1 VTTKREEDELLR
13 SAAPQ
18 TANSI
23 LIARR
28 PAEQRSEFYL
38 AEGQRLAHMGSWALS
53 PAGRFD
59 YWSPELFQIYGL
71 DPAKG
76 APTLDEYLAGV
87 HPQDRAV
94 IAECLERMLRDR
106 TGCDVKQRIVRPDGE
121 VRHVRWVGVP
131 DVDDEIF
138 RGFVG
143 TALDVTDQEHLI
155 RELRKSEAELRQLI
169 DIVPDFIFI
178 LAPDGTRLYANKRL
192 LDYHG
197 AGVSLETYRDATTI
211 ADYCHPDDLEQ
222 FVHERRQGLV
232 RGAPF
237 EIEGRQRGHD
247 GNHRWFLFRYN
258 PLRDEDGRILRWYG
272 TATDI
277 DDRKRTEQT
286 LRRIEAYLA
295 EAQRLGRTGSFAWN
309 VRRREYV
316 YWSAELY
323 RIFGRDPAEGLPSFQ
338 SALDQFHPEDWSRV
352 FEARQKAIRE
362 KTDYNYEIR
371 LVTPNGDF
379 KHLRVAGHPVVD
391 DAGDVVELIGAA
403 MDITAAKCAE
413 EALRQAQADLA
424 HVNRVT
430 TMGELTASL
439 GHEVNQ
445 PIAAAV
451 TNANACLRWLT
462 GDPPNLEEARA
473 SALSMVK
480 DGMRAAEI
488 ISRIRLLF
496 KKGAPQR
503 ELVDAT
509 ELIREMIVLLR
520 GELTRYAVSV
530 RTELAADLPQL
541 MADRVQ
547 VQQVLMNL
555 ILNGIDAMKDVDGT
569 RELTIKSQRTENE
582 ELMLSVSD
590 TGVGLPQQ
598 PDQIFNA
605 FFTTKPHGTGMG
617 LSISRSIVEAHGGRL
632 RAADNSPRGAT
643 FHLFLPTKVEAPEWR
658 P

>member
-13 SAAPQ
+13 SAALQ

-28 PAEQRSEFYL
+28 RAEQRSELYL

-71 DPAKG
+71 DHAAG
-76 APTLDEYLAGV
+76 APPLDEYLAGV
-87 HPQDRAV
+87 HPQDRAM
-94 IAECLERMLRDR
+94 IAECLERMLQDR
-106 TGCDVKQRIVRPDGE
+106 TGCDVKQRIIRPDGE
-121 VRHVRWVGVP
+121 VRHVRWVGVS
-131 DVDDEIF
+131 DVDDGIF

-143 TALDVTDQEHLI
+143 TALDVTEQEHLT
-155 RELRKSEAELRQLI
+155 RELRQSEAELRQLT
-169 DIVPDFIFI
+169 DIVPDFIFV

-197 AGVSLETYRDATTI
+197 AGVSLETFRDASTI
-211 ADYCHPDDLEQ
+211 ADYCHPDDLER
-222 FVHERRQGLV
+222 FLHERRQGLA
-232 RGAPF
+232 RGTPF
-237 EIEGRQRGHD
+237 EIEGRQRGYD

-272 TATDI
+272 TATDV
-277 DDRKRTEQT
+277 DDRKRVEVT

-338 SALDQFHPEDWSRV
+338 SALNQFYPEDWMRV
-352 FEARQKAIRE
+352 SEAREKAIRE
-362 KTDYNYEIR
+362 KTDYEFEMR
-371 LVTPNGDF
+371 LVFPDKSF
-379 KHLRVAGHPVVD
+379 KYLRV
-391 DAGDVVELIGAA
+391 A

-439 GHEVNQ
+439 AHEVSQ

-451 TNANACLRWLT
+451 TNAEACLRWLAGRT
-462 GDPPNLEEARA
+462 PNIEEAREA
-473 SALSMVK
+473 AMAIVK
-480 DGMRAAEI
+480 DGTRAGEI
-488 ISRIRLLF
+488 IRRIRQLF
-496 KKGAPQR
+496 QKGAPQR
-503 ELVDAT
+503 ELVDVN
-509 ELIREMIVLLR
+509 EVIREMIVLLR
-520 GELTRYAVSV
+520 SELTRCAASV
-530 RTELAADLPQL
+530 RTELAADLPRI
-541 MADRVQ
+541 MGDRVQ
-547 VQQVLMNL
+547 LQQVLMNL
-555 ILNGIDAMKDVDGT
+555 ILNGIDAMKDLDGT
-569 RELTIKSQRTENE
+569 RELTIKSQRAENE
-582 ELMLSVSD
+582 ELMVSVSD
-590 TGVGLPQQ
+590 TGVGLPLQA
-598 PDQIFNA
+598 DQIFNA
-605 FFTTKPHGTGMG
+605 FFTTKRHGTGMG
-617 LSISRSIVEAHGGRL
+617 LSISRSIVEAHNGRL
-632 RAADNSPRGAT
+632 RAADNSPRGAS
-643 FHLFLPTKVEAPEWR
+643 FHLFLPTKIEEPEWR